1 MFNITLSQRDY
12 LAIPIF
18 SRTLN
23 IRDISKNGLKGYV
36 FAGRFI
42 FCHRLQSASV
52 NDDSLF
58 CPGFKLLRS
67 SEESRDRNSV
77 EVRDLNCSL
86 HTERSGSSLIRSQ
99 NYCLNRPVAG
109 YLNIVQGER
118 LRPTD
123 GAQALRDEGVGD
135 FGSHGATLGA
145 RAERAPVQS
154 TGRRTPVV
162 SFAHIL

>member
-42 FCHRLQSASV
+42 FCYRLQSASV

-67 SEESRDRNSV
+67 SEESRDRNTI
-77 EVRDLNCSL
+77 EVGDLNCSL
-86 HTERSGSSLIRSQ
+86 
-99 NYCLNRPVAG
+99 
-109 YLNIVQGER
+109 
-118 LRPTD
+118 D
-123 GAQALRDEGVGD
+123 AQ
-135 FGSHGATLGA
+135 
-145 RAERAPVQS
+145 
-154 TGRRTPVV
+154 
-162 SFAHIL
+162 